1 MSVEPSNFENHVKK
15 IVNKLLHFD
24 TKINLEDIFKN
35 IELFNVLILNDELFK
50 LFLNYLITFEKR
62 DIILDLIEYIH
73 KKKDEETNILLNRFL
88 FYEGLYNLVDIK
100 QINDNKMINEMLIFN
115 KQPTMDKHFNEIF
128 EEIKNY
134 ILVSYSFNDEIYENA
149 KNNEFNFKFLEKY
162 YKKPNFGISIQNNQ
176 NLSENLKYDSEFGD
190 AFILPY
196 NHNNEIFKKSFYVLC
211 SYSYDLSFENCLKV
225 FLNFEKLF
233 YSKNVSINRKD
244 SNLVTYIYFN
254 HPDGYVPNLRYTI
267 DIPKVIPEELTKI
280 KREDFK
286 GFKTTI
292 EKDEK
297 GIYFKTV
304 DYDYETIKN
313 ECDELIKNKKYDEL
327 LNYIFNSQFLSRSTC
342 LFGYYIYF
350 KFTNK
355 IPNKIKYYDIIALTH
370 SKEETLKEINEGFK
384 FYKFNITTQNLT
396 LQKIIDF
403 IQK

>member
-1 MSVEPSNFENHVKK
+1 MTDSKIENKIK
-15 IVNKLLHFD
+15 SIVNSMNTFD
-24 TKINLEDIFKN
+24 INFDISTIFKSPQLTN
-35 IELFNVLILNDELFK
+35 LFILSDDLFN
-50 LFLNYLITFEKR
+50 LFLNYLITLHKR
-62 DIILDLIEYIH
+62 DIILDLIDYID
-73 KKKDEETNILLNRFL
+73 KNKSEETNKMLYDFL
-88 FYEGLYNLVDIK
+88 FYEGLYSLIDIK
-100 QINDNKMINEMLIFN
+100 NLKDAKKINEMLIFN

-134 ILVSYSFNDEIYENA
+134 ILLSYSFNDEIYENA

-162 YKKPNFGISIQNNQ
+162 YKKPNFSISIKNTQ
-176 NLSENLKYDSEFGD
+176 NLSENLKYDPEFGN

-196 NHNNEIFKKSFYVLC
+196 NYNNEIFKKSFYVLC
-211 SYSYDLSFENCLKV
+211 SYSYDASFENCLKV

-233 YSKNVSINRKD
+233 YSKTVSINNED
-244 SNLVTYIYFN
+244 TNLITFIYFN
-254 HPDGYVPNLRYTI
+254 HPDGYIPNLRYTL
-267 DIPKVIPEELTKI
+267 DLPKVEPEELTKI
-280 KREDFK
+280 KREDYQ

-297 GIYFKTV
+297 GIYFKTINY
-304 DYDYETIKN
+304 DYDKIKN

-350 KFTNK
+350 KLTGK

-384 FYKFNITTQNLT
+384 YYKFEITTQNLT

-403 IQK
+403 VQK